1 MRLTA
6 PAAAVVGSFWAG
18 LGALPRRARFVRF
31 WPQQRWQQLG
41 GVPANGR
48 WPVQNVAVQVVL
60 LRWHDRPLMRP
71 TAGAAFAGALLSI
84 RMRVGRGRAA
94 LSRCLRPLNG
104 QFITMSA
111 EVRDEAGS
119 KVLCS

>member
-1 MRLTA
+1 MEFQQTA
-6 PAAAVVGSFWAG
+6 
-18 LGALPRRARFVRF
+18 
-31 WPQQRWQQLG
+31 G
-41 GVPANGR
+41 GQFEMLRPL
-48 WPVQNVAVQVVL
+48 VVL
-60 LRWHDRPLMRP
+60 LRWRDRPLMRP

-111 EVRDEAGS
+111 EVRDEAGI